1 MVGERSQWPV
11 FAHSSRTDWART
23 GARLRLCLSAHIP
36 QAARR
41 AWGAFL
47 AAPRLPLILS
57 LPSRLGSKVAP
68 DGCTRPRSRR
78 LMMEHDSAALA
89 EHLRALERRPRAN
102 PDEELFDQGLAFDLE
117 TLLDRRGMLKL
128 VGAASLGAGLLLAG
142 CPPRARGARRR
153 QEVPPAE
160 APGRRAVLPSPRRR
174 RGRTRPTA
182 QTARTCSTKAASS
195 AATSDR
201 ASVSFQALLRVSR

>member
-1 MVGERSQWPV
+1 
-11 FAHSSRTDWART
+11 
-23 GARLRLCLSAHIP
+23 
-36 QAARR
+36 
-41 AWGAFL
+41 
-47 AAPRLPLILS
+47 
-57 LPSRLGSKVAP
+57 
-68 DGCTRPRSRR
+68 
-78 LMMEHDSAALA
+78 MEHDSTALA
-89 EHLRALERRPRAN
+89 EYFRALESRPRAT

-128 VGAASLGAGLLLAG
+128 VGAASLGAGLLLAAVER
-142 CPPRARGARRR
+142 PPRARGARRR